1 MAANPTAATHPR
13 RECTVTTMSHGGTW
27 PHSVWHWQI
36 FKFGCFLSI
45 PIVMMTYFR
54 IPENVGHYV
63 NRVTLTPR
71 QTTAENKLMKCV
83 RRAQ

>member
-1 MAANPTAATHPR
+1 MGTTH
-13 RECTVTTMSHGGTW
+13 CGTVPLILLWAG
-27 PHSVWHWQI
+27 PLQI

-63 NRVTLTPR
+63 NRVRSRDKSTP
-71 QTTAENKLMKCV
+71 Q
-83 RRAQ
+83 